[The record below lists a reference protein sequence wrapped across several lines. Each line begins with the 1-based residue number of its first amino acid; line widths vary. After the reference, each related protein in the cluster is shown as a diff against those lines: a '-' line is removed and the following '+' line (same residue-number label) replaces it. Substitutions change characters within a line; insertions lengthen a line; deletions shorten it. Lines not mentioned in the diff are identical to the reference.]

1 MNLGVIFLNSQE
13 KYRLQLR
20 PASQNDNSDVC
31 RATSAP
37 GSDAW

>member
-13 KYRLQLR
+13 KYCLQLR
-20 PASQNDNSDVC
+20 PVSQNDSSDVC

-37 GSDAW
+37 GSGAW